1 MNDIKAKALLRKYA
15 EGSSTAEEKLLFEQW
30 YASLNNTDHLRL
42 TETELELAEQE
53 MLKKLPVVVP
63 EKTKRLRPYTI
74 TAAAAAIGFAIAAGL
89 WWYKPDHKIN
99 NSNIEVQARNN
110 ILPGDNKAILTLADG
125 SKISLTEAMK
135 GELAQ
140 QAGVSITKT
149 RDGQL
154 VYQVKGRG
162 SKVVYNTIQTPRGG
176 QHQVIL
182 PDGSKVWLNAASWLR
197 FPSSLALATERKVEL
212 RGEAYF
218 EIAHKRKHSLFVVV
232 TANQEIEVLGTH
244 FNVNS
249 YADESIARTTLLEG
263 AVRLSTPAG
272 QSYVLKP
279 GQQAVSGKDQ
289 PLSIRNVDVSV
300 VVDWKEGLFVFNKES
315 LESIMRKLSRW
326 YDVDVVFENEQLK
339 QQLFGGKVSRFST
352 VAEVLDVLELTDLA
366 HFKIEGRRIM
376 VVK

>member
-1 MNDIKAKALLRKYA
+1 MNRIKATELLRKYV
-15 EGSSTAEEKLLFEQW
+15 EGTCTDEEKQLFEQW
-30 YASLNNTDHLRL
+30 YANLNSEDHQHL
-42 TETELELAEQE
+42 TENELKLAEQE
-53 MLKKLPVVVP
+53 MLGRLPVAVP
-63 EKTKRLRPYTI
+63 VKTRRIWPY
-74 TAAAAAIGFAIAAGL
+74 AAVAAAIGFVIVAAL
-89 WWYKPDHKIN
+89 WLYKPDPKTS
-99 NSNIEVQARNN
+99 NSNMEIQARNN
-110 ILPGDNKAILTLADG
+110 ILPGNNKAILTLADG
-125 SKISLTEAMK
+125 SKISLTDATK
-135 GELAQ
+135 GELAE

-154 VYQVKGRG
+154 VYQIKDSG
-162 SKVVYNTIQTPRGG
+162 KNKNVYNTIETPRGG

-197 FPSSLALATERKVEL
+197 FPSSLALATERRVEL

-218 EIAHKRKHSLFVVV
+218 EIVHKRQHSPFVVV
-232 TANQEIEVLGTH
+232 TAKQEIEVLGTH

-249 YADESIARTTLLEG
+249 YADEGTTRTTLLEG
-263 AVRLSTPAG
+263 AVRLNVFTG

-279 GQQAVSGKDQ
+279 GQQAVSGQDQ
-289 PLSIRNVDVSV
+289 PISIRNVDVNAA
-300 VVDWKEGLFVFNKES
+300 VDWKEGLFVFNKEN

-339 QQLFGGKVSRFST
+339 KQLFGGKVSRFSN

-366 HFKIEGRRIM
+366 HFKTEGRRIM

>member
-15 EGSSTAEEKLLFEQW
+15 DGNCTDEEKLLFEQW

-63 EKTKRLRPYTI
+63 AKTKRLWSYAI
-74 TAAAAAIGFAIAAGL
+74 AAAVVGFAIAAGL
-89 WWYKPDHKIN
+89 WWYKPHYKID

-135 GELAQ
+135 GELAE

-149 RDGQL
+149 GEGQL
-154 VYQVKGRG
+154 VYQVKDAGNN
-162 SKVVYNTIQTPRGG
+162 KNAYNTIETPRGG

-218 EIAHKRKHSLFVVV
+218 EIAHKRTHTPFVVV

-249 YADESIARTTLLEG
+249 YADESTTRTTLLEG
-263 AVRLSTPAG
+263 AVRLSAFNG

-279 GQQAVSGKDQ
+279 GQQAFSGKDQ

-339 QQLFGGKVSRFST
+339 QQRFGGKVSRFST

-366 HFKIEGRRIM
+366 HFKTEGRRIM

>member
-1 MNDIKAKALLRKYA
+1 MNEIKAKALLHKYA
-15 EGSSTAEEKLLFEQW
+15 EGNCTDEERLLFEQW
-30 YASLNNTDHLRL
+30 YANLNSADHLRL
-42 TETELELAEQE
+42 TETELERAEQK

-63 EKTKRLRPYTI
+63 AKAKLLWPYKV
-74 TAAAAAIGFAIAAGL
+74 AVAAAIGFVIVAGL
-89 WWYKPDHKIN
+89 WFYKSEHKIN
-99 NSNIEVQARNN
+99 SINIEVQARNN

-125 SKISLTEAMK
+125 SKISLTDALN

-140 QAGVSITKT
+140 QAGVSIRKT

-154 VYQVKGRG
+154 VYQVKGTA
-162 SKVVYNTIQTPRGG
+162 SKIVYNTIETPRGG

-218 EIAHKRKHSLFVVV
+218 EIAHTRKHSPFVVV

-249 YADESIARTTLLEG
+249 YADESTTRTTLLEG
-263 AVRLSTPAG
+263 IVRLNAFTG
-272 QSYVLKP
+272 QSYMLKP

-289 PLSIRNVDVSV
+289 PVSIRNVDVSA

-366 HFKIEGRRIM
+366 HFKTKGRRIM